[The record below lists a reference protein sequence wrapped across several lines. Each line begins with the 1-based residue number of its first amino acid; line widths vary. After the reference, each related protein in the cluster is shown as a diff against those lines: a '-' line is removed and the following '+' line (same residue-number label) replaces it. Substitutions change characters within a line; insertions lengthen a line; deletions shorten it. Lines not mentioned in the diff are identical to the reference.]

1 MKLSS
6 VDYYLDWP
14 VSIKLKNLREFIIT
28 NLEKKG
34 DLIRWSIVDIQD
46 SIDSFGT
53 KKLKNK
59 KNINFFSYNLYF
71 NSNFVF

>member
-6 VDYYLDWP
+6 VDYYLEWP
-14 VSIKLKNLREFIIT
+14 VSIKLKNLRKFIVA

-34 DLIRWSIVDIQD
+34 DLIRWSIVDIQN

-53 KKLKNK
+53 KKLTIKV
-59 KNINFFSYNLYF
+59 
-71 NSNFVF
+71 VFAY

>member
-28 NLEKKG
+28 NLENKG
-34 DLIRWSIVDIQD
+34 DLIRWSIVDIQN

-53 KKLKNK
+53 KKLKIKAVITN
-59 KNINFFSYNLYF
+59 
-71 NSNFVF
+71 

>member
-28 NLEKKG
+28 NLEIKG

-53 KKLKNK
+53 KKLKIKAVLAN
-59 KNINFFSYNLYF
+59 
-71 NSNFVF
+71 

>member
-28 NLEKKG
+28 NLETKG
-34 DLIRWSIVDIQD
+34 DLIRWSIVDIQN

-53 KKLKNK
+53 KKLKIKAVLAN
-59 KNINFFSYNLYF
+59 
-71 NSNFVF
+71 

>member
-6 VDYYLDWP
+6 VDFYLDWP
-14 VSIKLKNLREFIIT
+14 VSIKLKNLRGFIIA

-34 DLIRWSIVDIQD
+34 DLIRWSIVDIQN

-53 KKLKNK
+53 KKLKIKAVLAN
-59 KNINFFSYNLYF
+59 
-71 NSNFVF
+71 

>member
-46 SIDSFGT
+46 YIDSFGT
-53 KKLKNK
+53 KKLKIKAVLAN
-59 KNINFFSYNLYF
+59 
-71 NSNFVF
+71 

>member
-6 VDYYLDWP
+6 VDFYLDWP
-14 VSIKLKNLREFIIT
+14 VSIKLKNLRGFIIA

-34 DLIRWSIVDIQD
+34 DLIRWSIVDIQN

-53 KKLKNK
+53 KKLKIKAVIAN
-59 KNINFFSYNLYF
+59 
-71 NSNFVF
+71 

>member
-6 VDYYLDWP
+6 VDFYLNWP
-14 VSIKLKNLREFIIT
+14 VSIKLKNLREFIIV

-34 DLIRWSIVDIQD
+34 DVIRWSIVDIQD

-53 KKLKNK
+53 KQLKIKAVLAN
-59 KNINFFSYNLYF
+59 
-71 NSNFVF
+71 

>member
-14 VSIKLKNLREFIIT
+14 VSIKLKNLRGFIIA

-34 DLIRWSIVDIQD
+34 DLIRWSIVDIQN

-53 KKLKNK
+53 KKLRIKATLAN
-59 KNINFFSYNLYF
+59 
-71 NSNFVF
+71 

>member
-6 VDYYLDWP
+6 IDYYLDWP
-14 VSIKLKNLREFIIT
+14 VSIKLKNLRGFIIA

-34 DLIRWSIVDIQD
+34 DLIRWSIVDIQN

-53 KKLKNK
+53 KKLRIKAVLS
-59 KNINFFSYNLYF
+59 I
-71 NSNFVF
+71 

>member
-1 MKLSS
+1 MKLCS

-14 VSIKLKNLREFIIT
+14 VSIKLKNLRGFIIA

-53 KKLKNK
+53 KKLRIKAVLAN
-59 KNINFFSYNLYF
+59 
-71 NSNFVF
+71 

>member
-1 MKLSS
+1 MRLSS

-14 VSIKLKNLREFIIT
+14 VSIKLKNLREFIIP

-34 DLIRWSIVDIQD
+34 DLIRWSIVDIQN

-53 KKLKNK
+53 KKLKIKAVIAN
-59 KNINFFSYNLYF
+59 
-71 NSNFVF
+71 

>member
-6 VDYYLDWP
+6 VDVYIDWP
-14 VSIKLKNLREFIIT
+14 VAIKIKNLRQFIMA

-34 DLIRWSIVDIQD
+34 DVIRWSIVDIQG

-53 KKLKNK
+53 KKLK
-59 KNINFFSYNLYF
+59 INAVFFY
-71 NSNFVF
+71 

>member
-14 VSIKLKNLREFIIT
+14 VSIKLKNLRGFIIA

-34 DLIRWSIVDIQD
+34 DLIRWSIVDIQN

-53 KKLKNK
+53 KKLKIKAVVAN
-59 KNINFFSYNLYF
+59 
-71 NSNFVF
+71 

>member
-34 DLIRWSIVDIQD
+34 DLIRWSIVDIQN
-46 SIDSFGT
+46 STDSFGT
-53 KKLKNK
+53 KKLKIKAVIAN
-59 KNINFFSYNLYF
+59 
-71 NSNFVF
+71 

>member
-14 VSIKLKNLREFIIT
+14 VSIELINLREFIIA

-34 DLIRWSIVDIQD
+34 DLIRWSIVDIQNSND
-46 SIDSFGT
+46 PFGT
-53 KKLKNK
+53 KKLKIKAVLAN
-59 KNINFFSYNLYF
+59 
-71 NSNFVF
+71 

>member
-34 DLIRWSIVDIQD
+34 ELLRWSIVDIQD

-53 KKLKNK
+53 KKLKIKAVLAN
-59 KNINFFSYNLYF
+59 
-71 NSNFVF
+71 

>member
-14 VSIKLKNLREFIIT
+14 VSIKLKNLRKFIIT

-34 DLIRWSIVDIQD
+34 DLIRWSIVDIQN

-53 KKLKNK
+53 KKLKIK
-59 KNINFFSYNLYF
+59 AVIAI
-71 NSNFVF
+71 

>member
-34 DLIRWSIVDIQD
+34 DLIRWSIVDIQN
-46 SIDSFGT
+46 SIDSFET
-53 KKLKNK
+53 KKLKIKAVIAN
-59 KNINFFSYNLYF
+59 
-71 NSNFVF
+71 

>member
-6 VDYYLDWP
+6 IDYYLDWP
-14 VSIKLKNLREFIIT
+14 VSIKLNNLREYIIS

-34 DLIRWSIVDIQD
+34 DVIRWSIVDIQN

-53 KKLKNK
+53 KKLKIKAVIAN
-59 KNINFFSYNLYF
+59 
-71 NSNFVF
+71 

>member
-14 VSIKLKNLREFIIT
+14 ASIKLKNLREFIIA
-28 NLEKKG
+28 NLGNKG
-34 DLIRWSIVDIQD
+34 DVIRWSIVDIQD

-53 KKLKNK
+53 KKLKIK
-59 KNINFFSYNLYF
+59 QRKI
-71 NSNFVF
+71 

>member
-6 VDYYLDWP
+6 VNYYLDWP

-34 DLIRWSIVDIQD
+34 DLIRWSIVDIQH

-53 KKLKNK
+53 KKLKIKAVLAN
-59 KNINFFSYNLYF
+59 
-71 NSNFVF
+71 

>member
-14 VSIKLKNLREFIIT
+14 VSVKLKNLREFIIT
-28 NLEKKG
+28 NLEKEG
-34 DLIRWSIVDIQD
+34 DLIRWSIVDIQN

-53 KKLKNK
+53 KKLKIKAVIAN
-59 KNINFFSYNLYF
+59 
-71 NSNFVF
+71 

>member
-14 VSIKLKNLREFIIT
+14 VSIKLKYLREFIIT
-28 NLEKKG
+28 NLEKNG
-34 DLIRWSIVDIQD
+34 DLIRWSIVDIQN

-53 KKLKNK
+53 KKLKIK
-59 KNINFFSYNLYF
+59 A
-71 NSNFVF
+71 VFAN

>member
-6 VDYYLDWP
+6 VDFYLDWP
-14 VSIKLKNLREFIIT
+14 ISIKSKNLREFIIA

-34 DLIRWSIVDIQD
+34 DVIRWSIVDIQN

-53 KKLKNK
+53 KKLKIKAVLAN
-59 KNINFFSYNLYF
+59 
-71 NSNFVF
+71 

>member
-14 VSIKLKNLREFIIT
+14 VSIKLKNLRKFIIT
-28 NLEKKG
+28 NLETKG
-34 DLIRWSIVDIQD
+34 DLIRWSIVDIQN

-53 KKLKNK
+53 KKLKIKAVIAN
-59 KNINFFSYNLYF
+59 
-71 NSNFVF
+71 